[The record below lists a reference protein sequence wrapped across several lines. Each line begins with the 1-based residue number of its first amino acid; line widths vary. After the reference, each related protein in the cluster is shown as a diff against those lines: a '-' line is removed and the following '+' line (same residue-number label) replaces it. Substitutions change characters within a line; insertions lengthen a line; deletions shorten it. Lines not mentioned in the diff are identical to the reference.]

1 MKTFHYAPPNIF
13 AKKTYT
19 VSQVNDQTSH
29 VTVQSPFLGKWSFDI
44 NMQYA
49 VLTHKL
55 NRYSSED
62 LLIQNIFPALSSI
75 EREKFLSDPELGV

>member
-1 MKTFHYAPPNIF
+1 MKTFHYNPPNTF

-19 VSQVNDQTSH
+19 VSQLNDQKSH
-29 VTVQSPFLGKWSFDI
+29 VVVQSPFLGKWSFDI

-55 NRYSSED
+55 SRYSTED
-62 LLIQNIFPALSSI
+62 IVIQNLFPSLPPE
-75 EREKFLSDPELGV
+75 EREKFLSDPALGV